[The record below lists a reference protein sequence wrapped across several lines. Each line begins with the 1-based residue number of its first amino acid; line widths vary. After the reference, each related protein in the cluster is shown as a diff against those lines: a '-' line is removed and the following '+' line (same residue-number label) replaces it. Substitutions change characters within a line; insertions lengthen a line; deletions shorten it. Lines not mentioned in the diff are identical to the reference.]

1 MGVREV
7 VGEWLDRKGGA
18 AGAMGAVEKE
28 DRLDRAGKAEKE
40 GKAGKAEKMEKAEKV
55 VWLPVAEIVPNP
67 AQPRKLFHPEELES
81 LARSIARE
89 GLLQPVLVRRTD
101 AGYEL
106 IAGERRLQAVKSLGK
121 SHIPAIL
128 REGSDTQ
135 SALWA
140 LIENLQR
147 KDLTFFEEASAIEAL
162 IQVWGIN
169 QEEAAARLGRSQP
182 AVANKLRLL
191 KLSPAAREAVVREG
205 LCERQAR
212 ALLQLPEDRQA
223 AAACYLA
230 EHKLNVSQSEEYIQS
245 LLPREGGQDRRER
258 QTKKRGKSLFLVR
271 DVRLFVNTLSH
282 AVEIMHQSG
291 IQAQTLS
298 SETEEY
304 LEYLVRIPKAAAC
317 REKEKKTG

>member
-7 VGEWLDRKGGA
+7 MGEWLDRKGTGSP
-18 AGAMGAVEKE
+18 GTVE
-28 DRLDRAGKAEKE
+28 R
-40 GKAGKAEKMEKAEKV
+40 V
-55 VWLPVAEIVPNP
+55 VSLPVAEIVPNP
-67 AQPRKLFHPEELES
+67 AQPRKLFAQSELES
-81 LARSIARE
+81 LARSIERE
-89 GLLQPVLVRRTD
+89 GLLQPVLVRRTPN
-101 AGYEL
+101 GYEL

-121 SHIPAIL
+121 SHIPAIV
-128 REGSDTQ
+128 RDGSDTQ

-147 KDLTFFEEASAIEAL
+147 QDLSFFEEAAAIEAL

-169 QEEAAARLGRSQP
+169 QEEAALRLGRSQP

-191 KLSPAAREAVVREG
+191 KLSPAAREVVVREG

-212 ALLQLPEDRQA
+212 ALLQLPRERQA
-223 AAACYLA
+223 EAAAHLA
-230 EHKLNVSQSEEYIQS
+230 AQKLNVSQSDAYIQS
-245 LLPREGGQDRRER
+245 LLTGEGREKPA
-258 QTKKRGKSLFLVR
+258 KKRGKSLYLVR

-291 IQAQTLS
+291 IQAQSLS

-304 LEYLVRIPKAAAC
+304 LEYLVRIPKASAC
-317 REKEKKTG
+317 RNQRTG

>member
-7 VGEWLDRKGGA
+7 MGEWLDRKGA
-18 AGAMGAVEKE
+18 AVGTV
-28 DRLDRAGKAEKE
+28 
-40 GKAGKAEKMEKAEKV
+40 EKV
-55 VWLPVAEIVPNP
+55 VSLPVAEIVPNP
-67 AQPRKLFHPEELES
+67 AQPRKIFGREELES
-81 LARSIARE
+81 LARSIQRE
-89 GLLQPVLVRRTD
+89 GLLQPVLVRRTSS
-101 AGYEL
+101 GYEL

-121 SHIPAIL
+121 GEIPAIV

-147 KDLTFFEEASAIEAL
+147 KDLNFFEEAAAIEAL
-162 IQVWGIN
+162 IRVWGIN
-169 QEEAAARLGRSQP
+169 QEEAALRLGRSQS

-191 KLSPAAREAVVREG
+191 KLSSQAREVILREG

-212 ALLQLPEDRQA
+212 ALLQLPEEGQEA
-223 AAACYLA
+223 AAAAMA
-230 EHKLNVSQSEEYIQS
+230 EQKLNVSQSDAYVQG
-245 LLPREGGQDRRER
+245 LLASGNGGEGAENSAKAGR
-258 QTKKRGKSLFLVR
+258 KRGKSLFLVR
-271 DVRLFVNTLSH
+271 DVRLFINTLSH

-304 LEYLVRIPKAAAC
+304 LEYMVRIPKTAAC
-317 REKEKKTG
+317 RSKKTG